1 MTDVELAIRYLENMV
16 NSQYWRLIENT
27 DYFCEI
33 KENILILIKELK
45 SNSIPK
51 DKIRDKLDEI
61 MSYTFTSIEERN
73 QQNYAYDR
81 IRELLEEE

>member
-51 DKIRDKLDEI
+51 SKIETEI
-61 MSYTFTSIEERN
+61 KYLNSK
-73 QQNYAYDR
+73 YDLENDYFKTETV
-81 IRELLEEE
+81 INILKELLEESE